1 VGFPLLAGPSGH
13 VLETMTNTT
22 LRTRIALCLSALA
35 AAVALA
41 AIAAPANAGAA
52 TNVQLRSDFYT
63 SANSP
68 TPMMAVNP
76 ANAATFMAAPN
87 APEARWSRELA
98 GGGIFRFRNAQFQSC
113 LKVPE
118 SHAVAVGCTRHPG
131 QLREPALAVAA
142 ADRRRDAACPD
153 QRGDRPRHCSAA
165 VHRRR
170 PVRHPHAP
178 HPGQGRRDD
187 LDAPRL
193 DGAGGLT

>member
-1 VGFPLLAGPSGH
+1 VGFTLFGRPPGH
-13 VLETMTNTT
+13 VLLTMTNTT

-118 SHAVAVGCTRHPG
+118 STPSQSDAPAILGSCASPRSQWRQLTVGGTPRVLINAATGHAIAPPLCIDGGPCDTRMHLIPG
-131 QLREPALAVAA
+131 KDAATISMLLGWTVLAV
-142 ADRRRDAACPD
+142 
-153 QRGDRPRHCSAA
+153 
-165 VHRRR
+165 
-170 PVRHPHAP
+170 
-178 HPGQGRRDD
+178 
-187 LDAPRL
+187 
-193 DGAGGLT
+193 